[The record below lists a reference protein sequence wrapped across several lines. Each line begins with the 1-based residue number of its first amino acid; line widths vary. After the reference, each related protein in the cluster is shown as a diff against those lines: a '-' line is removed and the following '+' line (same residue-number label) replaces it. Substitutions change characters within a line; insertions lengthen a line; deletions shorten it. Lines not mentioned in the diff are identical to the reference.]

1 MNSSVSKQIAQPP
14 IWSRFERLLVFA
26 VISFYLA
33 ILVLPLVP
41 PIPLLSE
48 VLTPIWTGANY
59 LGLWQ
64 RYVVFAPPR
73 SYNVYLEATVKL
85 DNGEEMVW
93 KYPRLEQ
100 IGLLEK
106 APKIYYRK
114 FFNEF
119 AHYDNSSVL
128 WPDLARYVA
137 RKVYSQTGKR
147 PLQVTLIR
155 YRADIPRAFADP
167 LPPKNETYMSDV
179 LLSCPI
185 TDKDLK

>member
-1 MNSSVSKQIAQPP
+1 M
-14 IWSRFERLLVFA
+14 WSRFQRIL
-26 VISFYLA
+26 VISFISFYVA

-41 PIPLLSE
+41 PSSLLKE
-48 VLTPIWTGANY
+48 ILEPFRKCVNY

-85 DNGEEMVW
+85 ENGEEMVW

-100 IGLLEK
+100 MGLLEK

-119 AHYDNSSVL
+119 AHYDNNSVL
-128 WPDLARYVA
+128 WPDLSRYVA

-147 PLQVTLIR
+147 PVQVTLIR
-155 YRADIPRAFADP
+155 YRSNIPPAFADP
-167 LPPKNETYMSDV
+167 LPPKNKTYVSEV
-179 LLSCPI
+179 FFSSPI